1 MPGSCA
7 ACNKAVLVTQKRLKC
22 SSAICSLL
30 YHSECVNCDD
40 SSLTNRAT
48 WICPQCAA
56 RKPKRD
62 NTNTPIRSQGHKQ
75 QSPDNAS
82 VSPPLLSM
90 GNPVCDFVEEI
101 RILRQEIS
109 EQFANQRACLDKFDA
124 KLSDVQREVKD
135 LGGKF
140 NSLKK
145 DVDELTKSVQFLS
158 DAHDEQI
165 GLNDEVKNS
174 LSNLNSENQNLRSQI
189 FELEGKMD
197 QLEQQARDCNVEL
210 QCVPENKND
219 ENILTIVQQ
228 MASIV
233 ACDLSDQNIL
243 SCHRVPKVDSSSQRT
258 RSIVVRL
265 ASPKIRDDLLASV
278 KRFNKKNPQNKLN
291 TSHLGFAGQ
300 NSPVYV
306 VEHLSLKNK
315 RLHAAT
321 RLAAKEKKY
330 EFVWIRN
337 GRVFVRKNNES
348 AAQWIKNIDVLKNLK

>member
-22 SSAICSLL
+22 SNVICSLL
-30 YHSECVNCDD
+30 YHSECVNCED

-48 WICPQCAA
+48 WVCPQCVA

-75 QSPDNAS
+75 QSPENAS
-82 VSPPLLSM
+82 VSSHLLST
-90 GNPVCDFVEEI
+90 GIPVCDIVEEL
-101 RILRQEIS
+101 RILRQEMS

-158 DAHDEQI
+158 DTHDEQV
-165 GLNDEVKNS
+165 GLNDDVKKS

-189 FELEGKMD
+189 FVLEGKMD

-210 QCVPENKND
+210 QCVPENKN

-233 ACDLSDQNIL
+233 TCDLSDQNIL
-243 SCHRVPKVDSSSQRT
+243 SYHRVPKVDSKSQRT
-258 RSIVVRL
+258 RSIVVKL
-265 ASPKIRDDLLASV
+265 ASPRIRDDLLASV

-300 NSPVYV
+300 ISPVYV

-315 RLHAAT
+315 KLHAAT

-348 AAQWIKNIDVLKNLK
+348 PAQWIKNVDVLKNLV

>member
-22 SSAICSLL
+22 SSVICSLL

-40 SSLTNRAT
+40 NSLTNRAT
-48 WICPQCAA
+48 WVCPQCAVK
-56 RKPKRD
+56 KPKRD
-62 NTNTPIRSQGHKQ
+62 NTNTPIRNQGQKQ

-82 VSPPLLSM
+82 VSAPLLSTD
-90 GNPVCDFVEEI
+90 GLVCDFMKEI
-101 RILRQEIS
+101 RLLRQEIK

-124 KLSDVQREVKD
+124 KLSAVQKEVRD

-140 NSLKK
+140 IDLKK

-158 DAHDEQI
+158 DTHDEQI
-165 GLNDEVKNS
+165 RLNDEVKKS

-189 FELEGKMD
+189 FVLEGKMD

-210 QCVPENKND
+210 QCVPENKN

-228 MASIV
+228 MATIV

-243 SCHRVPKVDSSSQRT
+243 SYHRVPKVDSKSQRT
-258 RSIVVRL
+258 RSIVVKL
-265 ASPKIRDDLLASV
+265 SSPRKRDDLLASV
-278 KRFNKKNPQNKLN
+278 KRFNKNNPQNKLN

-315 RLHAAT
+315 KLHAAT

-337 GRVFVRKNNES
+337 GRVFVRKNHES
-348 AAQWIKNIDVLKNLK
+348 AALWIKNVDILKNLQ